1 MELKWEILTNWKIN
15 LETED
20 DGFAYFNTESFI
32 PGQIYRI
39 HRSTGLPVIV
49 EFQKLGYQYNRK
61 MTETYP
67 RVLICNETA
76 DVSIDEITTI
86 CVHSVDDEDVSSV
99 STEST
104 KTVDVY
110 GFKDF
115 AVNESS
121 YHVNEKI
128 RSIQTV
134 SLLSSDKINIS
145 GELKITGFGKAMD
158 DSKCLCAQGIC
169 IELPTGDEIFISASD
184 HPWIRS
190 DKYNYPVFIINDKLE
205 LRWNKDLVAGEFY
218 IMLNRFGEKMLILI
232 KSIYN
237 EKIEYESYNSK
248 YNEDTC
254 KYFVKSVEHELMIV
268 YAKDHKF
275 ISLKDLMC

>member
-67 RVLICNETA
+67 RILICNETA
-76 DVSIDEITTI
+76 DVSIDEITSI
-86 CVHSVDDEDVSSV
+86 CVHSIDDEDVSSV

-104 KTVDVY
+104 KTIDVY

-115 AVNESS
+115 AVNRQL
-121 YHVNEKI
+121 YHVNEKLKEI
-128 RSIQTV
+128 ETV
-134 SLLSSDKINIS
+134 SGLSSDKINIK
-145 GELKITGFGKAMD
+145 GELTITGFNRIENG
-158 DSKCLCAQGIC
+158 LRIQGVYIK
-169 IELPTGDEIFISASD
+169 LPTDDKVFIPAAY
-184 HPWIRS
+184 HPWIKS
-190 DKYNYPVFIINDKLE
+190 DQDSFPVFIEDESE
-205 LRWNKDLVAGEFY
+205 LKWHNDLVAGKFY
-218 IMLNRFGEKMLILI
+218 IMFNRFGEQKLILI
-232 KSIYN
+232 RHMSN
-237 EKIEYESYNSK
+237 DKIEYVSCNSRYNRNNSV
-248 YNEDTC
+248 
-254 KYFVKSVEHELMIV
+254 YFVDSVVHELMIA
-268 YAKDHKF
+268 YAKDYKF
-275 ISLKDLMC
+275 ISLDEITC